1 MEQAVLCLHGDTF
14 RLQRRHHGQ
23 EACDGRSSREFPFS
37 KGFTQLRVRVHEG
50 NLARIEVLPGELF
63 KLFKL
68 HDEVSRVFKAIGF
81 TYVTMDLLGYRMGSM
96 DEVLSKDQLE
106 M

>member
-1 MEQAVLCLHGDTF
+1 MEWKQIEI
-14 RLQRRHHGQ
+14 LQLLI
-23 EACDGRSSREFPFS
+23 
-37 KGFTQLRVRVHEG
+37 QLTNRMVW
-50 NLARIEVLPGELF
+50 
-63 KLFKL
+63 FKL

>member
-1 MEQAVLCLHGDTF
+1 MKEIWRV
-14 RLQRRHHGQ
+14 
-23 EACDGRSSREFPFS
+23 S
-37 KGFTQLRVRVHEG
+37 KCS
-50 NLARIEVLPGELF
+50 
-63 KLFKL
+63 KL